1 MFNTLL
7 SFIEFLVTK
16 FVSLND
22 ESYIVRPT
30 LINLNIF
37 DLKYYPFMVSL
48 DKCNGSCNVLSPKIC
63 VLKKKKKTNVKTLNM
78 MKLKQLQ
85 NIFLVIAE
93 ANSLVQHVIKI
104 KNRITKHV
112 NVSIKFF
119 VSARKIIVGILAHVF
134 VRMINI

>member
-1 MFNTLL
+1 MC
-7 SFIEFLVTK
+7 SE
-16 FVSLND
+16 
-22 ESYIVRPT
+22 E
-30 LINLNIF
+30 
-37 DLKYYPFMVSL
+37 
-48 DKCNGSCNVLSPKIC
+48 
-63 VLKKKKKTNVKTLNM
+63 KKKTNVKTLNM

-119 VSARKIIVGILAHVF
+119 VSARKVIVGILAHVF